1 MEDNLASS
9 HQAAEVAAQ
18 DNITKVGGSVSLAFG
33 CKKWYAFVWI
43 NWSYVL

>member
-9 HQAAEVAAQ
+9 RQAAQVAAQ
-18 DNITKVGGSVSLAFG
+18 DNISLVGGSVSLAFG

-43 NWSYVL
+43 N